1 MKETNT
7 KQLDRRSFLQATALA
22 GGGVM
27 IGLYAPEVLS
37 QGPGGRGGGQGA
49 PAALNPSFYITINP
63 DNTFRIVG
71 KNPETGQGIK
81 NALPMLIADEM
92 DVAWSQVQVAD
103 ADLDPRYAQSA
114 GIGAGQI
121 EGGSTA
127 IPQNYTGMRNVG
139 AASRMMLITAAAQQ
153 WTVPEDQLTTTGNG
167 SVRHATS
174 NRTAT
179 YASLAGRLPQITAP
193 AIADVKLKNPT
204 DFKII
209 GRDIPGVDNMK
220 IVTGQPLFSV
230 DQNFPGMLHAVLE
243 KCPVF
248 GGRPVSAN
256 VDEIK
261 RLPGIK
267 HVFLVD
273 RVAIQGQGQGLVP
286 GVAIVADNWWNAQNA
301 RKSLK
306 VVWEEGAVATQS
318 STGYATQAKD
328 LATQSAGQLP
338 AGGGPAPTVV
348 GDVDAVFAGIAANP
362 ASGKIIEAEYMIP
375 LVAHAPLEPQ
385 NSTAIFKDGKLE
397 IWSPSQIPALANAA
411 QGAGIPNTDV
421 TMHLVRAGGG
431 FGRRL
436 ASEYDTEV
444 AKVARLVTEERAAAG
459 LPAVAVNLLW
469 SREDDM
475 QHDNYRPGGF
485 HYFKAAVDG
494 SGKLVAFRD
503 FVASVSSVS
512 PANEY
517 PRGFVPNFWVGVRN
531 VAPFNI
537 PTGALRAPGTNG
549 VSFIMQGIMDEIAVA
564 AGKDPLQYRIDVLNS
579 PFTPPPPPAPPAGAP
594 PAGGRGGRGG
604 AGGGGGGFNASRAIG
619 VLEAV
624 RDMSNWNTARARLPR
639 GTGMGVAFQFAH
651 AGYVAYVVEVAVD
664 ANKKIKINRAWGAVD
679 IGRQIVNTS
688 MSRNLV
694 EGGFVEGMSH
704 TMAWEITIDK
714 GRVTQ
719 GNFGQYVPAR
729 MANTPA
735 TLEVKF
741 LQTDFNPTGLGEPSL
756 PPAVPAIV
764 NAIAHATGV
773 RIRSLPIKNSGY
785 SWT

>member
-1 MKETNT
+1 MKNT
-7 KQLDRRSFLQATALA
+7 KEIKKLDRRSFLQATALA

-27 IGLYAPEVLS
+27 IGLYAPGALS
-37 QGPGGRGGGQGA
+37 QAPGGRGQG
-49 PAALNPSFYITINP
+49 PAVTPTLTPSFYITVNA

-81 NALPMLIADEM
+81 NALPMIIADEF
-92 DVAWSQVQVAD
+92 DVQWSQVRVAD
-103 ADLDPRYAQSA
+103 ADLDPRYATSA
-114 GIGAGQI
+114 GIGAQQI

-139 AASRMMLITAAAQQ
+139 AAARMMMISAAAQQ
-153 WTVPEDQLTTTGNG
+153 WSVPEGELTTTGNG

-179 YASLAGRLPQITAP
+179 YGSLAPRLTSITAP
-193 AIADVKLKNPT
+193 AIANVKLKDPK

-209 GRDIPGVDNMK
+209 GKPIPGVDNIK
-220 IVTGQPLFSV
+220 IVTGQPLYSV
-230 DQNFPGMLHAVLE
+230 DVNAPGMLYAAFE

-256 VDEIK
+256 LDEIK
-261 RLPGIK
+261 KLPGIK
-267 HVFLVD
+267 HAFLVD
-273 RVAIQGQGQGLVP
+273 RVQIQGQGQGLVP
-286 GVAIVADNWWNAQNA
+286 GVAIVADNWWLANNA

-306 VVWEEGAVATQS
+306 VVWDEGAVATQS
-318 STGYATQAKD
+318 SVGYATQAKE
-328 LATQSAGQLP
+328 LSTQTAAQPP
-338 AGGGPAPTVV
+338 AGGGQAPAVV
-348 GDVDAVFAGIAANP
+348 GDVDAAFASITSPAA
-362 ASGKIIEAEYMIP
+362 GKIVEAEYMIP
-375 LVAHAPLEPQ
+375 LIAHAPLEPQ
-385 NSTAIFKDGKLE
+385 NSTAHFKDGKLE
-397 IWSPSQIPALANAA
+397 IWSPSQIPGLANAA
-411 QGAGIPNTDV
+411 QGAGIQNTDV

-444 AKVARLVTEERAAAG
+444 SKIARVVTEERAAAG
-459 LPAVAVNLLW
+459 LPSVPVKLLW

-475 QHDNYRPGGF
+475 AHDNYRPGGF

-512 PANEY
+512 PSNEF
-517 PRGFVPNFWVGVRN
+517 PRGFVPNWSVSARN
-531 VAPFNI
+531 VTPFNI
-537 PTGALRAPGTNG
+537 PTGALRAPQTNG
-549 VSFIMQGIMDEIAVA
+549 VSFVMQGFIDEIAVA
-564 AGKDPLQYRIDVLNS
+564 AGKDPLQYRLDLLNS
-579 PFTPPPPPAPPAGAP
+579 PVAPPAPPAGAP
-594 PAGGRGGRGG
+594 AAGGRGGG
-604 AGGGGGGFNASRAIG
+604 AGGPGGGGFNAARAIG
-619 VLEAV
+619 VVEAV
-624 RDMSNWNTARARLPR
+624 RDMSKWNTARASLPK

-651 AGYVAYVVEVAVD
+651 AGYVAYVVEAAVD
-664 ANKKIKINRAWGAVD
+664 ANKKIKINRVWAAVD
-679 IGRQIVNTS
+679 IGSQIVNTS
-688 MSRNLV
+688 QAKNLV

-704 TMAWEITIDK
+704 VMAWEITIDK

-719 GNFGQYVPAR
+719 GNFGQYNPAR
-729 MANTPA
+729 MAQVPTSV
-735 TLEVKF
+735 EVKF
-741 LQTDFNPTGLGEPSL
+741 LQTNFPPTGLGEPSL

-773 RIRSLPIKNSGY
+773 RIRSLPLKNSGY